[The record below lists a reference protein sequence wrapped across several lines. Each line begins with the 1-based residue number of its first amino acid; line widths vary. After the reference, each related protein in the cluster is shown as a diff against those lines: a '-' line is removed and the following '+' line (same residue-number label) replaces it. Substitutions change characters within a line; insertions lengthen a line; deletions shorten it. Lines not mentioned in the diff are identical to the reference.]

1 MLLLL
6 AHGVGMGAGD
16 GGTGPAPSA
25 PTLPTTGAG
34 Q

>member
-1 MLLLL
+1 MLLL
-6 AHGVGMGAGD
+6 AKGVGMGAG
-16 GGTGPAPSA
+16 GGDPPAPQST